1 MLFPAT
7 VIKVN
12 NLFKAYDE
20 IYTSVPFFR
29 FVNSTEGLGL
39 DYLKEFYKL
48 ILDVEEDS
56 IQRFLNSSVVF
67 YLTKDYSINDIF
79 NPNYFNLLYKFVV
92 DSDKIAIYSTEYEVF
107 DKIFIKVFGANKLTE
122 GLYKLENKN
131 YRVIKNENGI
141 FLNMEPIEADID
153 ERYLLTGSTKNIFN
167 ANEDWNFYI
176 TVEDRTLVITFE
188 SNNYGSNKKIFNLSQ
203 LDNKVL
209 FGETLNIE
217 MLEKNAFFSYFNKFM
232 LPLDKETEESV
243 HFINEIIEKEEFVVV
258 NSRGITNEEL
268 CLFFE
273 APLDKEKIDK
283 FALERNLP
291 KGEIGSYY
299 FYQFSSEISGDVVYL
314 YISEDDFIFSN
325 VEPKKVN
332 TYFSQLPRLKNT
344 SYYKIVEE
352 KEKLFNFFVL
362 NLTQY
367 LSNNFYASLDS
378 FIVRE
383 EFSINNNYIIKIK
396 AR

>member
-1 MLFPAT
+1 MFSAT
-7 VIKVN
+7 VIKFN
-12 NLFKAYDE
+12 NLLKTYNE

-67 YLTKDYSINDIF
+67 YPKKDYSINDIL
-79 NPNYFNLLYKFVV
+79 NPNYFNLLYKLTI
-92 DSDKIAIYSTEYEVF
+92 DAEKIAIYSTEYEVF
-107 DKIFIKVFGANKLTE
+107 DQIFTKVFGATKLTDV
-122 GLYKLENKN
+122 LYKLEDKS
-131 YRVIKNENGI
+131 YRVIKNDSGI
-141 FLNMEPIEADID
+141 FLNMEPDIVDID
-153 ERYLLTGSTKNIFN
+153 EKYLLTGSTKNIYN
-167 ANEDWNFYI
+167 KNEDWDFYVS
-176 TVEDRTLVITFE
+176 VEDRTLVITFE
-188 SNNYGSNKKIFNLSQ
+188 SNNYGNSKKFFNLSQ
-203 LDNKVL
+203 LENKVI
-209 FGETLNIE
+209 FGEAIE
-217 MLEKNAFFSYFNKFM
+217 MELIDKSSFVSYFNKFM
-232 LPLDKETEESV
+232 LPLDKETEESL

-383 EFSINNNYIIKIK
+383 EFPINNNYIIKIK